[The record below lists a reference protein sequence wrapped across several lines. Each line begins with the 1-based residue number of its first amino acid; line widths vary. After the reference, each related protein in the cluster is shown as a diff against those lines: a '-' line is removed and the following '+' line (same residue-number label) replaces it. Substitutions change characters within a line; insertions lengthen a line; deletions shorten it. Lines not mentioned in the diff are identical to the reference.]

1 MPFDISTIYYI
12 FNVFSIEK
20 FIFVFNAIIS
30 KLQNSKVQVYVFLR
44 SKETVIVVPF
54 LNQFNF
60 TQSQK
65 SYCFLFKIFDY
76 NLFII
81 REKCGKFIWTF
92 SRFYRDIFI
101 KLVGR
106 RIYRKRTTSFESVE
120 LTAYMSSSETS
131 ISTLNPPAN
140 KNRANSCQIT

>member
-81 REKCGKFIWTF
+81 REKCGKFI
-92 SRFYRDIFI
+92 
-101 KLVGR
+101 
-106 RIYRKRTTSFESVE
+106 
-120 LTAYMSSSETS
+120 
-131 ISTLNPPAN
+131 
-140 KNRANSCQIT
+140 